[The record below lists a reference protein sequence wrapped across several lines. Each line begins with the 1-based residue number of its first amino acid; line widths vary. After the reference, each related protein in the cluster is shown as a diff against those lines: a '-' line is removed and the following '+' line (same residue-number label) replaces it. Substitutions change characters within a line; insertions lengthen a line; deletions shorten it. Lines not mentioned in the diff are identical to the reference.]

1 VNLERPSALRHVVAL
16 ILAPALAALA
26 AAPNAHARTQAH
38 IQADDPNGATSANGP
53 ISEVVVTA
61 TRLETSLFDVP
72 AAISR
77 VSAEQLRENA
87 LGINLADDVA
97 TVPGLLARN
106 RNNYAQDQQI
116 SIRGIGANS
125 AFGIRGV
132 RVYQDGIP
140 ATGPDG
146 QGQVSQ
152 FNLDSAERVEVLRGP
167 FSALYGNSSGGVIQL
182 FTATGE
188 DPTQLR
194 SSLAY
199 GSFDTFRAGVSAN
212 GAAGPVA
219 YNAAFTHFTVD
230 GYRDHSSARNESF
243 NGKVD
248 YTINDKSR
256 LAFVANI
263 VSRPDAQDPLGLT
276 PAQFAENPEQTAA
289 VALSFNT
296 RKSLEQQQGGLI
308 YDLDLTDRQSIR
320 VLGYYGHRDVEQ
332 FLAIPIGTQNPATSA
347 GGVVDLDRKF
357 GGGDVRW
364 SWRGELA
371 GRPLSWVAGVAYDRQ
386 NELRQGY
393 NNFVGTVTGV
403 KGALRRDEN
412 NITYDLDE
420 YTQGTW
426 DFAEA
431 WSATVG
437 VRRSEVHFDSEDH
450 FFATGNGDD
459 SGKVQYDATS
469 PVAGLVFK
477 AAPWAHVYAS
487 YGQGFQTPL
496 GSELAYR
503 SDGGSGLNLGL
514 KAAYNTSNELG
525 AKFQFSQRFTSEVT
539 AFQTRTR
546 DEIVV
551 KSNVGGRPTY
561 QNAGRTRRNGAELA
575 MNYQFAERWRG
586 QLAYTYV
593 DATYSDAYFTCT
605 VTPCPVSNVPVAAG
619 NRLPGVPKSNAYV
632 NVRWGGE
639 LGWQVSANGQY
650 VSDVAVNDVNNVF
663 TPSYT
668 IFGVSGGYGAD
679 LPAFR
684 LNAFVRLNNLF
695 DKAYVGSV
703 IINEGNQRF
712 FEPGPGFN
720 VLAGFNVTLK

>member
-1 VNLERPSALRHVVAL
+1 MK
-16 ILAPALAALA
+16 LAPLPYLYLA
-26 AAPNAHARTQAH
+26 AAVLPLTAHARTQS
-38 IQADDPNGATSANGP
+38 DDAP

-61 TRLETSLFDVP
+61 TRLETSLFNVP

-77 VSAEQLRENA
+77 VSAEQLRESA

-97 TVPGLLARN
+97 NVPGLLARN

-152 FNLDSAERVEVLRGP
+152 FNLDSAERVEILRGP

-182 FTATGE
+182 FTSDGE
-188 DPTQLR
+188 DPMQLR
-194 SSLAY
+194 SSVAY
-199 GSFDTFRAGVSAN
+199 GSFDTFRAGVTASGTS
-212 GAAGPVA
+212 GALG
-219 YNAAFTHFTVD
+219 YNAAFTHFIVD

-248 YTINDKSR
+248 YAINDSSR
-256 LAFVANI
+256 LAFIANI
-263 VSRPDAQDPLGLT
+263 VSRPDAEDPLGLT

-289 VALSFNT
+289 AALTFNT
-296 RKSLEQQQGGLI
+296 RKSLEQQTGGLI

-332 FLAIPIGTQNPATSA
+332 FLAIPIGTQNPLTSA
-347 GGVVDLDRKF
+347 GGVVDLDRNF

-371 GRPLSWVAGVAYDRQ
+371 GRAFSWVAGVSYDRQ

-393 NNFVGTVTGV
+393 NNFIGTTTGV

-412 NITYDLDE
+412 NITYNLDE

-426 DFAEA
+426 DFAAA

-437 VRRSEVHFDSEDH
+437 VRRSEVHFDSQDH
-450 FFATGNGDD
+450 FIVPGNGDD
-459 SGKVQYDATS
+459 SGKIQYDATS

-477 AAPWAHVYAS
+477 AAPWMHLYAS

-503 SDGGSGLNLGL
+503 SDGGSGLNPL
-514 KAAYNTSNELG
+514 KAAYNTSNEVG
-525 AKFQFSQRFTSEVT
+525 AKLQFNERLT
-539 AFQTRTR
+539 AEIAGFQTRTR

-561 QNAGRTRRNGAELA
+561 QNAGRTQRTGGELSVSYRLAES
-575 MNYQFAERWRG
+575 WRT
-586 QLAYTYV
+586 QVAYTYV
-593 DATYSDAYFTCT
+593 DATYSDAYLTCT
-605 VTPCPVSNVPVAAG
+605 ATPCPTSNTPVPAG
-619 NRLPGVPKSNAYV
+619 NRLPGVPKSNVYA

-650 VSDVAVNDVNNVF
+650 VSGIAVNDVNNVF
-663 TPSYT
+663 TPSYSV
-668 IFGVSGGYGAD
+668 FGLSGGYGAD

-684 LNAFVRLNNLF
+684 LNAFVRLNNLL
-695 DKAYVGSV
+695 DRAYVGSV